1 MVICQRI
8 IVTQAWKHA
17 EIHEIGPVLKQLT
30 MGNPHGCMAGSFFN
44 LRGTAGQRTE
54 HNRFRQRMSQ
64 TRINGCLIG
73 EITVQSEQLKGTV
86 HGNIYP

>member
-30 MGNPHGCMAGSFFN
+30 MGNPHGCMAGSFFKIC
-44 LRGTAGQRTE
+44 GEPQDKGQST
-54 HNRFRQRMSQ
+54 
-64 TRINGCLIG
+64 
-73 EITVQSEQLKGTV
+73 TVSGRECRRRESTDA
-86 HGNIYP
+86 

>member
-30 MGNPHGCMAGSFFN
+30 MGNPHGCMAGSFFKPAEN
-44 LRGTAGQRTE
+44 RRTKDRAQPFPAE
-54 HNRFRQRMSQ
+54 NVADANQRMPD
-64 TRINGCLIG
+64 R
-73 EITVQSEQLKGTV
+73 
-86 HGNIYP
+86 GNNRAE